1 VRFGMGNNK
10 IRPPATIAED
20 WGSSGVV
27 SQAMRRTYVIVL
39 DAQISQT
46 RLHTGRELTSM
57 AYPSTSIANYFL
69 ERASQ
74 EGRAITPM
82 QLLKLVYIAHGWHLG
97 YTGQKLITEE
107 VQAWRH
113 GPVIK
118 ALYDRLKHFG
128 SGAVRGLIAE
138 SPFGGLPQP
147 VGADVMP
154 MLDGVWR
161 NYARF
166 SGVELSQMTHM
177 PGTPWSVAWHMQG
190 GKNMMFAPISAEL
203 IRDHYQGK
211 IREAHQGG

>member
-1 VRFGMGNNK
+1 M
-10 IRPPATIAED
+10 IRAIGPGTMA
-20 WGSSGVV
+20 SSPLV
-27 SQAMRRTYVIVL
+27 SQALRPICVIVL

-46 RLHTGRELTSM
+46 RLRTGRELTSM
-57 AYPSTSIANYFL
+57 PYSASSIANYFL

-97 YTGQKLITEE
+97 YTGQKLIVDE

-118 ALYDRLKHFG
+118 TLYDRLKHFG
-128 SGAVRGLIAE
+128 SGAVRGLIPE

-147 VGADVMP
+147 VASNVIP
-154 MLDGVWR
+154 MLEGVWR

-166 SGVELSQMTHM
+166 SGLELSQMTHM
-177 PGTPWSVAWHMQG
+177 PDTPWSVAWHMQG
-190 GKNMMFAPISAEL
+190 GKNMMFAPISDEL
-203 IRDHYQGK
+203 IRDHYQRK